1 MPRSPCKDRIT
12 RICCFSPC
20 MEQVFR
26 TVKAL
31 NEAGF
36 TEITMYE
43 TLVRPIEVFQIPPLQ
58 PISIVSEKLKKS
70 ELKREDKRLRQ
81 IAANKAAASTK
92 RKRDAVAAD
101 GIVDESLNA
110 ATELPHGAGQTG
122 RTSKRVKTEE
132 DEQIDDGVPQME
144 EQDINMDM
152 DMEVTLIGSPST
164 SAFPLVEAADP
175 TTTTSLSMSTAD
187 VVADIPISTATSPS
201 AKINVSKALPE
212 VRGHTSYLT
221 FACLIPIPGFPASPP
236 EAPSDER
243 SSE

>member
-1 MPRSPCKDRIT
+1 
-12 RICCFSPC
+12 

-70 ELKREDKRLRQ
+70 EMKREDKRLRQ
-81 IAANKAAASTK
+81 IAANKAATAAASAK

-101 GIVDESLNA
+101 GSVDGSLNLT
-110 ATELPHGAGQTG
+110 TELPHGAGQTD

-132 DEQIDDGVPQME
+132 DDGVPQME
-144 EQDINMDM
+144 EQDINMDV
-152 DMEVTLIGSPST
+152 DMEVTIIGSPST
-164 SAFPLVEAADP
+164 SAFPLVKAEDL
-175 TTTTSLSMSTAD
+175 TTTTSFSMSTSD
-187 VVADIPISTATSPS
+187 VVADIPISTATTPP

-221 FACLIPIPGFPASPP
+221 FACLIPIPGFSAAPP
-236 EAPSDER
+236 EARTDER

>member
-1 MPRSPCKDRIT
+1 
-12 RICCFSPC
+12 
-20 MEQVFR
+20 
-26 TVKAL
+26 
-31 NEAGF
+31 
-36 TEITMYE
+36 MYE

-81 IAANKAAASTK
+81 IAANKAAAAAASAK
-92 RKRDAVAAD
+92 RKRDTVAAD
-101 GIVDESLNA
+101 GSVDESLNA
-110 ATELPHGAGQTG
+110 ATESPHGAGQTG

-132 DEQIDDGVPQME
+132 DDGVPQIE

-152 DMEVTLIGSPST
+152 DMEVTLIGGPST
-164 SAFPLVEAADP
+164 SAFPLVKAVDP
-175 TTTTSLSMSTAD
+175 TTTTSLSVSTTHI
-187 VVADIPISTATSPS
+187 VADIPISAAASPP

-221 FACLIPIPGFPASPP
+221 FACLIPIPGFSAAPP
-236 EAPSDER
+236 EAPTDER

>member
-1 MPRSPCKDRIT
+1 MKLASQASITFFGPRRIS
-12 RICCFSPC
+12 ISLCS
-20 MEQVFR
+20 
-26 TVKAL
+26 
-31 NEAGF
+31 
-36 TEITMYE
+36 EITMYE

-81 IAANKAAASTK
+81 IAANKAATANAK
-92 RKRDAVAAD
+92 RKRDVVAAD
-101 GIVDESLNA
+101 GSVDGSLNA

-132 DEQIDDGVPQME
+132 DDGVPQME

-152 DMEVTLIGSPST
+152 DVNVDTEVTLIGSPST
-164 SAFPLVEAADP
+164 SAFPLVKTVDP
-175 TTTTSLSMSTAD
+175 ITTTSLSMSTTD
-187 VVADIPISTATSPS
+187 VVADIPISTATSPP

-221 FACLIPIPGFPASPP
+221 FACLIPIPGFSAALP
-236 EAPSDER
+236 EAPTDER

>member
-1 MPRSPCKDRIT
+1 MNLVSLASITLSGLRRISMS
-12 RICCFSPC
+12 IY
-20 MEQVFR
+20 
-26 TVKAL
+26 A
-31 NEAGF
+31 
-36 TEITMYE
+36 EITMYE

-81 IAANKAAASTK
+81 IAANKAATAAASAK

-101 GIVDESLNA
+101 GSVDGSLNPA
-110 ATELPHGAGQTG
+110 IEMPHGAGQTV

-132 DEQIDDGVPQME
+132 DDGVPQME
-144 EQDINMDM
+144 EQDINMDLDV
-152 DMEVTLIGSPST
+152 DMEVTESPST
-164 SAFPLVEAADP
+164 SAFPLVKAVDL
-175 TTTTSLSMSTAD
+175 TTTTSFSMSTSD
-187 VVADIPISTATSPS
+187 VADITISTATTPP

-221 FACLIPIPGFPASPP
+221 FACLIPIPGFSAAPP
-236 EAPSDER
+236 EARTDER

>member
-1 MPRSPCKDRIT
+1 MSLY
-12 RICCFSPC
+12 S
-20 MEQVFR
+20 
-26 TVKAL
+26 
-31 NEAGF
+31 
-36 TEITMYE
+36 EITMYE

-58 PISIVSEKLKKS
+58 PISIVSEKLKRS

-81 IAANKAAASTK
+81 IAANKAAAAAASAK

-101 GIVDESLNA
+101 RDVDGSLNA

-132 DEQIDDGVPQME
+132 DDGVPQME
-144 EQDINMDM
+144 EQGINMDV
-152 DMEVTLIGSPST
+152 DVEITVIGSPST
-164 SAFPLVEAADP
+164 SAFPLVKTVDP
-175 TTTTSLSMSTAD
+175 TTTTTLSMSTTD
-187 VVADIPISTATSPS
+187 VVADIPISSATTLP

-221 FACLIPIPGFPASPP
+221 FACLIPIPGFSAAPP
-236 EAPSDER
+236 EAPTDET